1 MADKTYTSDDIEVL
15 TDAEHCRRRTNI
27 YLGNMNVTSYDIPV
41 LSANTL
47 TIQSHSF
54 IPAVYKAVGEII
66 DNATDEFSQITTK
79 NKTLTITAEPLI
91 GKYTVS
97 DNGRG
102 VPVDK
107 HVTGKYTPEVVFG
120 SLRSGRNF
128 NDDSKVSGTIGTNGD
143 KRMRLNS

>member
-79 NKTLTITAEPLI
+79 NKTLTITAEPLLVSI
-91 GKYTVS
+91 QYQITV
-97 DNGRG
+97 
-102 VPVDK
+102 
-107 HVTGKYTPEVVFG
+107 EVYQWI
-120 SLRSGRNF
+120 STLPASTHPR
-128 NDDSKVSGTIGTNGD
+128 
-143 KRMRLNS
+143 